1 MFVLQRKSMLKKK
14 GKQDLKEK
22 ISQSGQQISP
32 NGCQM
37 GKPWV
42 NGQTVGKW
50 ANRGQMGK
58 PWVNGQTLGKWANR
72 G

>member
-22 ISQSGQQISP
+22 ISKSGQQIS
-32 NGCQM
+32 
-37 GKPWV
+37 KWLS

-50 ANRGQMGK
+50 ANRG
-58 PWVNGQTLGKWANR
+58 
-72 G
+72 

>member
-22 ISQSGQQISP
+22 ISKSGQQMS
-32 NGCQM
+32 
-37 GKPWV
+37 KWLS
-42 NGQTVGKW
+42 NGQIMDKW

-58 PWVNGQTLGKWANR
+58 PWVNGQTVGK
-72 G
+72 